1 MADIP
6 PAYPSSRPAAGNRA
20 ILTGLGRSAD
30 GMPPAMERTDPA
42 PGIAPDDGRLAEVL
56 DAASRGDADAWR
68 EIVDLYARRVFAL
81 VHSRC
86 RRPDLAEEV
95 TQSVFVT
102 VASKLSRGGY
112 TERGRFES
120 WLFRVA
126 VNRARD
132 EMRRI
137 ARQATPADPATVA
150 AAVDRAAE
158 NRGRTSEET
167 SLTALREA
175 MSSLS
180 DADREVVELRHH
192 GGLSFRQI
200 ADLLGEPMGTLL
212 ARHHRALRK
221 LRSMIEDAERTGDA
235 ETTR

>member
-1 MADIP
+1 
-6 PAYPSSRPAAGNRA
+6 
-20 ILTGLGRSAD
+20 
-30 GMPPAMERTDPA
+30 MPPALERTDPA
-42 PGIAPDDGRLAEVL
+42 PGVAPDDGRLADVL
-56 DAASRGDADAWR
+56 AAASRGDADAWR

-81 VHSRC
+81 VHSKC

-126 VNRARD
+126 MNRARD
-132 EMRRI
+132 EMRRM
-137 ARQATPADPATVA
+137 ARQATPTDPATVA
-150 AAVDRAAE
+150 AALDRATE
-158 NRGRTSEET
+158 NGERTRNEAP
-167 SLTALREA
+167 LDALREA

-180 DADREVVELRHH
+180 EPDREVIELRHH
-192 GGLSFRQI
+192 GGLSFKQI

-221 LRSMIEDAERTGDA
+221 LRSMIEDVARAED
-235 ETTR
+235 EE

>member
-1 MADIP
+1 
-6 PAYPSSRPAAGNRA
+6 
-20 ILTGLGRSAD
+20 
-30 GMPPAMERTDPA
+30 MPPALERTDPA
-42 PGIAPDDGRLAEVL
+42 PGVAPDDGRLAEVL
-56 DAASRGDADAWR
+56 AAASRGDADAWR
-68 EIVDLYARRVFAL
+68 EVVDLYARRVFAL

-126 VNRARD
+126 MNRARD
-132 EMRRI
+132 EMRRM
-137 ARQATPADPATVA
+137 ARQATPTDPATVA
-150 AAVDRAAE
+150 AALDRAAE
-158 NRGRTSEET
+158 NGERTRDEA
-167 SLTALREA
+167 SLDALREA

-180 DADREVVELRHH
+180 EPDREVIELRHH

-221 LRSMIEDAERTGDA
+221 LRSMIEGDA
-235 ETTR
+235 RAEDEEKTR

>member
-1 MADIP
+1 
-6 PAYPSSRPAAGNRA
+6 
-20 ILTGLGRSAD
+20 
-30 GMPPAMERTDPA
+30 MPPALERSDPA
-42 PGIAPDDGRLAEVL
+42 PGVAPDDGRLAEVL
-56 DAASRGDADAWR
+56 AAASRGDGDAWR

-102 VASKLSRGGY
+102 VAAKLSRGGY

-126 VNRARD
+126 MNRARD
-132 EMRRI
+132 EVRRL
-137 ARQATPADPATVA
+137 ARQAKPTDPSAVA
-150 AAVDRAAE
+150 AAVDRSRENAE
-158 NRGRTSEET
+158 RTGDDG
-167 SLTALREA
+167 SLEALRRA
-175 MSSLS
+175 MSSLPQ
-180 DADREVVELRHH
+180 ADREVIELRHH
-192 GGLSFRQI
+192 GGLSFGQI

-221 LRSMIEDAERTGDA
+221 LRSMIERDAHADE
-235 ETTR
+235 EQTR